1 MKINPNPDLFTDSR
15 SLNFILK
22 VKYLETMFPT
32 QNSFQK
38 KPFLPSSAPAPSK
51 AKLAELA
58 LILQNPRPNH
68 PSPTHPPGIVVRIPN
83 ITKLK

>member
-32 QNSFQK
+32 QKSFQK

-51 AKLAELA
+51 AKLAGL
-58 LILQNPRPNH
+58 R
-68 PSPTHPPGIVVRIPN
+68 
-83 ITKLK
+83 